1 MSSLQSKFKNFKELK
16 GILRFIATLLL
27 AIIISALF
35 AIISRLGMPYL
46 SHLFIKLPLPVILI
60 LSIITLSVFVFTFG
74 TVPYTFKG
82 IGLPGPA
89 ETIQVILSLVAILL
103 FLLVIPALI
112 IYCINNPNNLKKD
125 IRIGIFLSS
134 AALSTVFYLSNKKIF
149 KSPIDTVSFFT
160 GVCLGSLAILDI
172 FL

>member
-1 MSSLQSKFKNFKELK
+1 MSSLKTEFKNSKELR

-46 SHLFIKLPLPVILI
+46 SHLFIKLPFPVILI
-60 LSIITLSVFVFTFG
+60 LSIITLAVFVFTFG

-82 IGLPGPA
+82 IGLPGPS
-89 ETIQVILSLVAILL
+89 ETIQAILSLVAILL

-112 IYCINNPNNLKKD
+112 IYCINNPNNFKKD
-125 IRIGIFLSS
+125 IKIGVFLSS
-134 AALSTVFYLSNKKIF
+134 TALSTVFYLSNKKIF
-149 KSPIDTVSFFT
+149 KSPIDVVSFFT
-160 GVCLGSLAILDI
+160 GACLGPLAIIDI